1 MYLLYFQFT
10 EWPFSTTPDPRFVY
24 LSPRHE
30 EAFAHLLYGVKEHGG
45 FVQITGEVGTGKTTI
60 CRYFLDRIPTNV
72 DVALVLNPM
81 LTPEELLATVCEELG
96 VAPNPGEAPSRKVYV
111 DALYGHLL
119 SAHQQGRRTVLIVDE
134 AQNVSAQ
141 SLEQLRLLTNLETE
155 KQKLLQIV
163 LIGQPELITLLRRK
177 DLRQL
182 AQRITARYHL
192 LPFSE
197 ADTRAYIAH
206 RLRVAGCAAK
216 LFSDP
221 AMRQVHRAARGIPRL
236 INVVCDRALLGAY
249 AQGQARVNVATVRR
263 AAREA
268 LGPQAGFRVWW
279 RSVAVAAGVLL
290 VAGAV
295 ALMWGPSTR
304 RFVPL
309 GASAPQAAPVAPDPP
324 ASAVAA
330 TREPVVA
337 ATTTVPRSRLAT
349 VLADATLATDQ
360 ASAYR
365 RLLARWHVVVPAS
378 ETRPCT
384 AAARA
389 GFECVEMRGTWM
401 VIRRLDLPAV
411 IKLVGSEGKRNYAAV
426 TAIGGETAT
435 LEFADR
441 VVTVPVSDVESRWDG
456 TFAFVW
462 KPPPF
467 VKRVLSPGM
476 RGPDVE
482 WLRQRLDALDGAP
495 AVAKSDLYDEALR
508 ARVQAFQQKE
518 LLEADGIAGVE
529 TLARLGA
536 RLEREAPLL
545 SSAR

>member
-1 MYLLYFQFT
+1 MYLSYFQFT

-45 FVQITGEVGTGKTTI
+45 FVQITGEVGKGKTTI
-60 CRYFLDRIPTNV
+60 CRYFLDRIPANV

-96 VAPNPGEAPSRKVYV
+96 VPHPAEAPSRKVYV

-119 SAHQQGRRTVLIVDE
+119 TAHQQGRRTVLIVDE
-134 AQNVSAQ
+134 AQDVSAE

-163 LIGQPELITLLRRK
+163 LIGQPELITLLARK

-192 LPFSE
+192 LPFNE
-197 ADTRAYIAH
+197 ADTCAYILH

-249 AQGQARVNVATVRR
+249 AQGQARVNVATIRR

-268 LGPQAGFRVWW
+268 LGPQAGFRIWW
-279 RSVAVAAGVLL
+279 RSAAVAAGVLL
-290 VAGAV
+290 LAGAAAYV
-295 ALMWGPSTR
+295 WGLSPR
-304 RFVPL
+304 RLLPM

-324 ASAVAA
+324 AGALAA
-330 TREPVVA
+330 TREPVRG
-337 ATTTVPRSRLAT
+337 ATPLAKPRLAA
-349 VLADATLATDQ
+349 VLADATLTADK
-360 ASAYR
+360 ASAFR
-365 RLLARWHVVVPAS
+365 RLLARWHVVVPES

-384 AAARA
+384 VATRT

-411 IKLVGSEGKRNYAAV
+411 IKLVGGEGKRNYAAV
-426 TAIGGETAT
+426 TAIGSETAT
-435 LEFADR
+435 LEFGDR

-482 WLRQRLDALDGAP
+482 WLRRRLDALDGAQ
-495 AVAKSDLYDEALR
+495 AAAKSDLYDDELR

-529 TLARLGA
+529 TLARIGA

>member
-1 MYLLYFQFT
+1 MYLSYFQFT

-45 FVQITGEVGTGKTTI
+45 FVQLTGEVGTGKTTI
-60 CRYFLDRIPTNV
+60 CRYFLDRIPANV

-81 LTPEELLATVCEELG
+81 LTPEELLVTVCDELG
-96 VAPNPGEAPSRKVYV
+96 VPYPSEAPSRKVYV

-119 SAHQQGRRTVLIVDE
+119 TAHQEGRRTVLIVDE
-134 AQNVSAQ
+134 AQNVSAE

-192 LPFSE
+192 LPFTES
-197 ADTRAYIAH
+197 DTSAYVLH
-206 RLRVAGCAAK
+206 RLRVAGCATR

-221 AMRQVHRAARGIPRL
+221 ALRQVHRAARGIPRL

-249 AQGQARVNVATVRR
+249 AQGHARVNVATVRK

-268 LGPQAGFRVWW
+268 LGPQVGFRLWW
-279 RSVAVAAGVLL
+279 RKAAIAAGLL
-290 VAGAV
+290 LIAGGAAAAV
-295 ALMWGPSTR
+295 WGSSARRLVTPSGST
-304 RFVPL
+304 
-309 GASAPQAAPVAPDPP
+309 PQAAPVVPDP
-324 ASAVAA
+324 SAVAI
-330 TREPVVA
+330 A
-337 ATTTVPRSRLAT
+337 ATHDPVAPVASAPRPRLGT
-349 VLADATLATDQ
+349 VLADGTLKTDQ
-360 ASAYR
+360 ASAFR
-365 RLLARWHVVVPAS
+365 RLLARWRVTTPVNEA
-378 ETRPCT
+378 RPCT
-384 AAARA
+384 VAANA

-411 IKLVGSEGKRNYAAV
+411 IKLVAADGKRGYAAV
-426 TAIGGETAT
+426 TAMGTDTAT
-435 LEFADR
+435 LEFGDR
-441 VVTVPVSDVESRWDG
+441 VVTVPLSDVEARWDG

-467 VKRVLSPGM
+467 GKRILVPGM
-476 RGPDVE
+476 RGQDVD
-482 WLRQRLDALDGAP
+482 WLRRRLDELEGTSAA
-495 AVAKSDLYDEALR
+495 AKSDLYDDELQ
-508 ARVQAFQQKE
+508 ARVQTFQRKE
-518 LLEADGIAGVE
+518 LLEPDGIAGAE
-529 TLARLGA
+529 TLARLSA
-536 RLEREAPLL
+536 RLERNAPLL
-545 SSAR
+545 SGSR

>member
-1 MYLLYFQFT
+1 MYLSYFQFT

-81 LTPEELLATVCEELG
+81 LTPEELLATVCQELG
-96 VAPNPGEAPSRKVYV
+96 VAHPADAPSRKVYV

-119 SAHQQGRRTVLIVDE
+119 TAHQQGRRTVLIVDE
-134 AQNVSAQ
+134 AQNVSAE

-197 ADTRAYIAH
+197 SDTRGYILH

-249 AQGQARVNVATVRR
+249 AQGHARVTVATVRR

-268 LGPQAGFRVWW
+268 LGPEAGFRIWW
-279 RSVAVAAGVLL
+279 RRAAMAAGVLR
-290 VAGAV
+290 VAGAAAAV
-295 ALMWGPSTR
+295 WAPSPR
-304 RFVPL
+304 RILTL
-309 GASAPQAAPVAPDPP
+309 GDSAPQAGQVAPDTR
-324 ASAVAA
+324 AVANAA
-330 TREPVVA
+330 TREPVAV
-337 ATTTVPRSRLAT
+337 ATTAPRLRLAT
-349 VLADATLATDQ
+349 VLADATLTTDQ
-360 ASAYR
+360 ASALR
-365 RLLARWHVVVPAS
+365 RLLARWHVVVPAT
-378 ETRPCT
+378 EGRPCT
-384 AAARA
+384 MAAHA
-389 GFECVEMRGTWM
+389 GVECVEMRGTWM

-411 IKLVGSEGKRNYAAV
+411 IKLVGGDGKRNYAAV

-435 LEFADR
+435 LEFGDR
-441 VVTVPVSDVESRWDG
+441 VVTVPVSDVEGRWDG

-476 RGPDVE
+476 RGQDVE
-482 WLRQRLDALDGAP
+482 WLRRRLDELDGAP
-495 AVAKSDLYDEALR
+495 ATAKSDVYDEELR

-518 LLEADGIAGVE
+518 LLEADGIAGAE
-529 TLARLGA
+529 TLARLSA

-545 SSAR
+545 SRAR